1 MRTDTKLKRRLY
13 IDTNVLIGCFRNQKA
28 DVQAMDYMFKLKDFE
43 LYTSTLAVSQTIS
56 TLQGRRKDPIFRK
69 QIIDFVNG
77 LMHKIHV
84 VGLSA
89 TDISA
94 ALELPN
100 IDIEDNIQFI
110 VGEKQRCYIY
120 VTNNQKDFKYN
131 NVSIVSPRYIRSIKA
146 LSH

>member
-131 NVSIVSPRYIRSIKA
+131 NASIVSPRYIRSIKA

>member
-1 MRTDTKLKRRLY
+1 MRTDKKLKRRLY
-13 IDTNVLIGCFRNQKA
+13 IDTNVLIGCFRDQKE
-28 DVQAMDYMFKLKDFE
+28 DVQAMDYMFKLKDCE
-43 LYTSTLAVSQTIS
+43 LYTSALAISQTIS
-56 TLQGRRKDPIFRK
+56 TIQGKRRDPLFRK
-69 QIIDFVNG
+69 NIIDFVIG

-84 VGLSA
+84 VGLAA
-89 TDISA
+89 TDIRA

-131 NVSIVSPRYIRSIKA
+131 NVVIVSPRYIRSIQA
-146 LSH
+146 NIH

>member
-1 MRTDTKLKRRLY
+1 MRTDKKLKRRLY
-13 IDTNVLIGCFRNQKA
+13 IDTNVLIGYFRNQKA
-28 DVQAMDYMFKLKDFE
+28 DVQAMDYMFKLRDCE
-43 LYTSTLAVSQTIS
+43 LYTSALAISQTIS
-56 TLQGRRKDPIFRK
+56 TIQGKRRDPLFRK
-69 QIIDFVNG
+69 NIIDFVMG

-84 VGLSA
+84 VSLAA

-120 VTNNQKDFKYN
+120 VPNNQKDFKYN
-131 NVSIVSPRYIRSIKA
+131 NVVIVSPRYIRSIQA
-146 LSH
+146 NIH

>member
-28 DVQAMDYMFKLKDFE
+28 DVQAMEYMFKLKDCE
-43 LYTSTLAVSQTIS
+43 LYTSALAISQTIS
-56 TLQGRRKDPIFRK
+56 TIQGKRRDPMFRK
-69 QIIDFVNG
+69 KIIDFVIDI
-77 LMHKIHV
+77 MHKIHV
-84 VGLSA
+84 IGLAA

-131 NVSIVSPRYIRSIKA
+131 NVIIVSPRYIRSVKA